1 MEAIKSQDDTPFIV
15 PDYLQQGS
23 GALLLRLSVG
33 FAFLGATTL
42 LGMAAM
48 SVISIAGRVLFSQP
62 LPGDFELAQLLCA
75 VSVALFL
82 PYCHLRR
89 AHVFVD
95 FFTAKLSIQLRH
107 GLDAFAGTL
116 MTVVSAVLTWRLT
129 VGLISMRA
137 SQETT
142 AIVGFPI
149 WITFIAL
156 VAGFSLLTL
165 CAAYVALAD
174 CTAAYRHKSSV
185 KPEQQL

>member
-1 MEAIKSQDDTPFIV
+1 MEAIKSEDDTTFIV
-15 PDYLQQGS
+15 PDYLQQGG

-42 LGMAAM
+42 LGMAVM

-107 GLDAFAGTL
+107 GLDAFAGAL

>member
-23 GALLLRLSVG
+23 GALLLRFAAG
-33 FAFLGATTL
+33 FALLGATVL
-42 LGMAAM
+42 LGMAGM